1 MKFKCFDLETTGV
14 DVETATVVQAAVVV
28 VDSVTEQGL
37 ANAERH
43 EHLFAARDVPVGA
56 TQVHRITDRDPER
69 FDFPV
74 RVIPI
79 GALPFGQCAATM
91 SGVLTEDD
99 TVAVSF
105 NGCAYDIPIVA
116 RFAAPSLGCS
126 REAVAA
132 RLRARHVDVMR
143 LWWRVRGQ
151 TKEAPWQY
159 ELRSSKREACD
170 PDWTVSA
177 PRLTSDMFAG
187 SLTAA
192 HGFFFG
198 EPFDDAHDATVDCA
212 ATLRVLS
219 AMLSEGFVPDV
230 ETAIRWS
237 NLPLP
242 GDVDFGGK
250 FKWEGDT
257 AVITIGKQAGMPL
270 ESVDRGFLRW
280 MLDKD
285 FADDTKAIVRNYLTR
300 GEYPQ
305 RRYED
310 ET

>member
-14 DVETATVVQAAVVV
+14 DVETATVVQAAVVIA
-28 VDSVTEQGL
+28 DSLTTQGL
-37 ANAERH
+37 ADAEQH
-43 EHLFAARDVPVGA
+43 DQLFAARDVPVGA

-74 RVIPI
+74 RVIPDD
-79 GALPFGQCAATM
+79 ALPFGQCAASMLTALTDD
-91 SGVLTEDD
+91 GV
-99 TVAVSF
+99 VAVSF

-116 RFAAPSLGCS
+116 RFAAPSLGCT
-126 REAVAA
+126 REAASV

-151 TKEAPWQY
+151 ARRTLWSVQQFNGY
-159 ELRSSKREACD
+159 VC
-170 PDWTVSA
+170 
-177 PRLTSDMFAG
+177 LTSDMFAG

-198 EPFDDAHDATVDCA
+198 KPFDDAHDATVDCM

-219 AMLSEGFVPDV
+219 AMLTDGFVPDV

-257 AVITIGKQAGMPL
+257 CVITIGKQAGTPL